1 MWVILA
7 EDQQE
12 IHLAFFEWWLYYS
25 CRRIRTHEVREAIA
39 QKMLLAPKALIAESM
54 VVKGK
59 RLNTKQPRKNHS
71 HFERE
76 YSNANNI
83 IIYLFSRYAY
93 YK

>member
-1 MWVILA
+1 MI
-7 EDQQE
+7 
-12 IHLAFFEWWLYYS
+12 I
-25 CRRIRTHEVREAIA
+25 IRVGEFGPTKYVKTIA
-39 QKMLLAPKALIAESM
+39 QKMLFALKALIAESM

-59 RLNTKQPRKNHS
+59 ELNIKQPRKNHS

-83 IIYLFSRYAY
+83 IIYLFSRYAC